1 MKRTVAMFSGL
12 ILMVGLVFANGQT
25 EKNGTTTEKMVDFPK
40 KEITV
45 VVPWNPGGTND
56 LMARAMQPVFK
67 SQFNADL
74 VVKNV
79 PGGGSAVGIAEVLTA
94 KPDGYTIG
102 LASSSYL
109 ALMSQGRVKTTME
122 DMTLVANVAS
132 EPIVMVAKKGGKY
145 TDAKSLLDAAKANP
159 GTVSAGIPGSN
170 NVNQTYATLL
180 AESAGTTFNFMP
192 FDGGS
197 RVVAELIGGHVDCGF
212 LKPSEVITQVRAGEL
227 VILGVCN
234 KEGLALAPEAPTF
247 EKVGYDIFRL
257 GNIQQTS
264 FIMAPKGVNE
274 AIVGKLAEMFKTVL
288 LSEEYKKFAD
298 EVGIVPTPL
307 AGVELASY
315 INEVKAGLDKASQ
328 EIFTK

>member
-1 MKRTVAMFSGL
+1 
-12 ILMVGLVFANGQT
+12 
-25 EKNGTTTEKMVDFPK
+25 
-40 KEITV
+40 
-45 VVPWNPGGTND
+45 
-56 LMARAMQPVFK
+56 MARAMQPVFK